1 MKATKRVLSVILCAS
16 ICASPI
22 NAYSYTRSAETG
34 TEIQTEAQIG
44 SETGIE
50 TDESIQDMEQAAET
64 SHEKTEDTDS
74 DISALSAT
82 AAAGEVG
89 FQFKIKNGM
98 NNVLSDSKYVGYQIT
113 STAPLEVGVYSF
125 SAFITGE
132 IDIPQT
138 VIYDNVEYKVT
149 SILASADWLEATK
162 LVIPEGVTTIEERA
176 LKSNDNLAEIDL
188 PASLTSF
195 KTWGFSALNTINLA
209 EGNTIYK
216 VVDGVLFTAD
226 MSELVLYPS
235 TYDRAEYTVPDGV
248 LTVREGSFTYNKTL
262 QNLKVANSV
271 SDIEAYTFYQS
282 KGLKNVEL
290 GNDLTFIGDH
300 NFYRCENLES
310 LTLRGTYRLENY
322 TICECANLKKITIDG
337 KLLGFSLYD
346 AYDLPSLEEYTVVE
360 GSTKFA
366 NAIDGVL
373 YMNVGDKLY
382 LWRYPSAKNLE
393 TYVVPDNVV
402 DVQSFA
408 FSKNLKTTKTVI
420 LPPSVIVSVSMFDSM
435 ETPVSVYF
443 RDKTSVNFAKSAYI
457 FFNCA
462 EGTKIYAPTQS
473 AIDSINNYG
482 KIAYPEQNATVE
494 LKGIPA
500 TSLTITNEAGLTIN
514 NGESAALAAEL
525 TPAYSTDDITWTSD
539 NENVA
544 TVAADGT
551 VTGKGPGKATIM
563 ATAGSFSDS
572 REITVLNPI
581 TSVSLD
587 QTSVDMKL
595 NETVK
600 LTASYLPTD
609 TTDPTTVTWSS
620 DNSSFPVDQSG
631 NVTAKAN
638 GSATITAKIG
648 DHAAV
653 CKVSAS
659 ARPITSVTV
668 SGNNTI
674 TAGGSTALKAA
685 YKPSNTTESADVTWS
700 SSDASV
706 ATVDQNGKV
715 TGVKAGTATIT
726 AKIGSCEG
734 TTRVTVKA
742 DPNTVKGSLSVT
754 RSGDTLVETFTVT
767 EGNENIKDISFP
779 TWTTA
784 DGQDDIEWPSAD
796 YQANGVY
803 TVKVSLADHNYEAG
817 AYNTHCYAKLKNS
830 NFINVG
836 MTDTN
841 VTYEESVLTAVP
853 SSDEKTV
860 ALSIT
865 NLGRAKG
872 VSFAVW
878 GEANGQNDIDWVGAS
893 QSGSTWN
900 AKVSISDHREAGVYH
915 VHCYGFI
922 GGRFTCIATSSF
934 TISPVTGT
942 LTVDETATNGMF
954 NVRLSGINAPSGV
967 KNVEFPTWTD
977 QGGQDDIVW
986 YTGVKQSDGSYLAK
1000 VDLGE
1005 HNFESG
1011 TYNIHCYV
1019 WTSNGVANRVG
1030 ATSNDYSMGTKAS
1043 MVINSDG
1050 KTFTETV
1057 TGVPDS
1063 FKKYPVYAA
1072 VWSGEN
1078 GQNDIRWN
1086 RMSVGNGKA
1095 VYTGNISDYD
1105 GEAGSY
1111 NGHCYANVNG
1121 RWVALGTASF
1131 DVARNAGD
1139 VSVGAED
1146 ADGNFTITVSNVSAL
1161 GGVKDVML
1169 PTWRDDDHNDIYWY
1183 HAKRQADGSYQVTG
1197 NIANHKYHSGTFNT
1211 HCYIT
1216 SENNIFN
1223 FTGGTQSE
1231 LGVNTSETVALNS
1244 DETSFTSTVAN
1255 VPSSLA
1261 KYPVYAAV
1269 WSAGNGQ
1276 NDIRWNK
1283 MSVKDGKA
1291 VYTGKVSDY
1300 DGNYGDYN
1308 SHCYANVN
1316 GNWVFLGAATFT
1328 VTGNKANVSVSDVD
1342 KNGGFTITISGITSP
1357 SGVKNISVPT
1367 WRDKNQNDIVWYSA
1381 EKQADG
1387 TYKVNANI
1395 ANHKYHTGTFHA
1407 NCYITANNGVWN
1419 NAGMT
1424 DKDLTTGV
1432 SCKASL
1438 GADNNTVTFSISQYP
1453 GYADHIYAAVWGGQ
1467 NGQNDITWDEIDR
1480 NSLTARDTVTAHGE
1494 KGHYNA
1500 HFYARSNDT
1509 WIFLGAAEFV
1519 VK

>member
-1 MKATKRVLSVILCAS
+1 MKATKRVLGVILCAS

-64 SHEKTEDTDS
+64 SPEKTEDTDS

-82 AAAGEVG
+82 AAVGEVG
-89 FQFKIKNGM
+89 FKFKMFNGSSTDVYDTTKGSYGSQFI
-98 NNVLSDSKYVGYQIT
+98 GYQIT
-113 STAPLEVGVYSF
+113 SLDNHEVGVYELSV
-125 SAFITGE
+125 FIRNT
-132 IDIPQT
+132 INIPQT

-149 SILASADWLEATK
+149 SILASADWLGATK
-162 LVIPEGVTTIEERA
+162 LVVPEGVTTIEERA
-176 LKSNDNLAEIDL
+176 LKKNDYLAEIDL

-209 EGNTIYK
+209 EGNTTYK
-216 VVDGVLFTAD
+216 VADGVLFTAD
-226 MSELVLYPS
+226 MSKLILYPS
-235 TYDRAEYTVPDGV
+235 AYDRADYTVPDGV
-248 LTVREGSFTYNKTL
+248 TTIGEGSFAYNKTL
-262 QNLKVANSV
+262 QNLKMANSV
-271 SDIEAYTFYQS
+271 TTIEEYAIHDASGITTAEVGTGVTS
-282 KGLKNVEL
+282 
-290 GNDLTFIGDH
+290 IGEV
-300 NFYRCENLES
+300 NFNECNGIKE
-310 LTLRGTYRLENY
+310 LTLRGTYKLKNFS
-322 TICECANLKKITIDG
+322 INNCPNLKKITIDG
-337 KLLGFSLYD
+337 NLRGFSLYD
-346 AYDLPSLEEYTVVE
+346 AYNLPSLEEYAL
-360 GSTKFA
+360 GP
-366 NAIDGVL
+366 NACQSIIVRDGVL
-373 YMNVGDKLY
+373 YMNSSTNQIC
-382 LWRYPSAKNLE
+382 LWRYPSAKAGD
-393 TYVVPDNVV
+393 TYVMPDDVQNIQPLAFNTAIKASTIIMPV
-402 DVQSFA
+402 DVETTAYA
-408 FSKNLKTTKTVI
+408 F
-420 LPPSVIVSVSMFDSM
+420 
-435 ETPVSVYF
+435 ETISTPISIYY
-443 RDKTSVNFAKSAYI
+443 RDKTSVKLDKDTKVFYHS
-457 FFNCA
+457 A
-462 EGTKIYAPTQS
+462 EGTKIYASTQ
-473 AIDSINNYG
+473 AAVDSINSYTKAIYLPG
-482 KIAYPEQNATVE
+482 TATVE

-551 VTGKGPGKATIM
+551 VTGKGPGKATIT

-572 REITVLNPI
+572 REVTVLNPI

-587 QTSVDMKL
+587 QTSVDMNL

-600 LTASYLPTD
+600 LTASYLPAD

-638 GSATITAKIG
+638 GS
-648 DHAAV
+648 
-653 CKVSAS
+653 
-659 ARPITSVTV
+659 
-668 SGNNTI
+668 
-674 TAGGSTALKAA
+674 
-685 YKPSNTTESADVTWS
+685 
-700 SSDASV
+700 
-706 ATVDQNGKV
+706 
-715 TGVKAGTATIT
+715 ATIT

-796 YQANGVY
+796 DQANGVY
-803 TVKVSLADHNYEAG
+803 TVKVDLADHNYETG
-817 AYNTHCYAKLKNS
+817 AYNTHCYAKLKNG

-878 GEANGQNDIDWVGAS
+878 GEANGQNDLDWVGAS

-922 GGRFTCIATSSF
+922 GGRFTCIAMSGF

-942 LTVDETATNGMF
+942 LTVDGTAANGMF

-1019 WTSNGVANRVG
+1019 WTNNGVANRVG

-1131 DVARNAGD
+1131 DVAGNAGD

-1223 FTGGTQSE
+1223 CTGGTQSK
-1231 LGVNTSETVALNS
+1231 LGVNTSETAALNS

-1276 NDIRWNK
+1276 NDIRWNR

-1308 SHCYANVN
+1308 SHCYANVD

-1367 WRDKNQNDIVWYSA
+1367 WRDENQNDIVWYSA

-1407 NCYITANNGVWN
+1407 HCYITANNGVWN

-1424 DKDLTTGV
+1424 DKDLTPGV
-1432 SCKASL
+1432 SCEASL
-1438 GADNNTVTFSISQYP
+1438 GADNNTITMSIGQYP
-1453 GYADHIYAAVWGGQ
+1453 GYADHIYAAVWGDQ

-1480 NSLTARDTVTAHGE
+1480 NSLSVKDTVTAHGE